1 MSKLKAQAAVVA
13 KRIADY
19 KASDSCAKRR
29 GTRPRLAAQERLTQS
44 ARRLAGV
51 RRTARGIS
59 AGAGRPR
66 ARTQAL
72 VRLS

>member
-44 ARRLAGV
+44 ARRLAGTRAEALAEYPPV
-51 RRTARGIS
+51 RVER
-59 AGAGRPR
+59 
-66 ARTQAL
+66 
-72 VRLS
+72 VREHKHWFA